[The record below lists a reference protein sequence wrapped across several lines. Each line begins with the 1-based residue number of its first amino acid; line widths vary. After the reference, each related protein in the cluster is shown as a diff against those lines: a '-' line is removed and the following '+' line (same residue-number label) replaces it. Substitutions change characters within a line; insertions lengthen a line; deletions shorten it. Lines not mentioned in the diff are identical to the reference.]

1 MKFENEYMKQ
11 RHANREKIEALGVDA
26 YPGLCDRTHANAE
39 IIAQHGEKDRD
50 ALEAEPVEVAVV
62 GRVML
67 YRHMGKAGFI
77 TIQDGT
83 AKIQVYVRKDQIG
96 DDAFQVY
103 KATDLAE
110 FISVRGTLFRTRT
123 NELTVNASGYQF
135 LGKAYRGLPE
145 KFHGLKDHETRY
157 RQRYLD
163 LLVNPE
169 VTDTFV
175 KRSKIVDAIRRFM
188 NGRKY
193 LEVET
198 PMMHLIPGGASARPF
213 ETHHNALDMDLYLR
227 IALELHLKRLIVGGM
242 ERVYEINRNFRNEG
256 LSSHHNPEFTMMEWY
271 EAYAN
276 LDVMKEMVE
285 SMIKF
290 VIDEVIGDRKLPYGN
305 LELDF
310 SQPFAEMTLR
320 EATCKFGGYEMAEL
334 NDHEKL
340 KAIAKALRI
349 ADVDDMDYGYLLTEV
364 FETVAEPKLIQPTFI
379 TEYPVAVSPLTK
391 RKPGVEGYVERFELF
406 MAGMEVANAYTELN
420 DPVDQRNRFMD
431 QLKQREKGDD
441 EAQLLDEDFLVSME
455 HGMPPTGGQG
465 LGIDRL
471 VMLLTNS
478 PSIRDVILF
487 PLMKPQDTNEV

>member
-11 RHANREKIEALGVDA
+11 RHINREKIEELGVDP
-26 YPGLCDRTHANAE
+26 YPGVCDRTHTNAE
-39 IIAQHGEKDRD
+39 VIALHGEKDRE
-50 ALEAEPVEVAVV
+50 ALEAEPCEVAVA

-77 TIQDGT
+77 TIQDGA
-83 AKIQVYVRKDQIG
+83 AKIQVYVRKDQVG
-96 DDAFQVY
+96 EDAFKVY
-103 KATDLAE
+103 RATDLAD

-123 NELTVNASGYQF
+123 NELTINATGYQF

-163 LLVNPE
+163 LLVNSE
-169 VTDTFV
+169 VADTFV
-175 KRSKIVDAIRRFM
+175 KRSKIVNAIRSFM
-188 NGRKY
+188 SSRNY

-198 PMMHLIPGGASARPF
+198 PMMHLIPGGAAARPF
-213 ETHHNALDMDLYLR
+213 ETHHNALDMQLFLR

-285 SMIKF
+285 SMIKY
-290 VIDEVIGDRKLPYGN
+290 VIDEVIGTRKLPFGK

-310 SQPFAEMTLR
+310 EKPFEEMTLR
-320 EATCKFGGYEMAEL
+320 EATCKFGGYEMDAL
-334 NDHEKL
+334 NDPEQL
-340 KAIAKALRI
+340 KAIGKALRI
-349 ADVDDMDYGYLLTEV
+349 ADADDMDYGYLLTEV

-391 RKPGVEGYVERFELF
+391 RKPGVEGFVERFELF

-441 EAQLLDEDFLVSME
+441 EAQLLDEDFLVAME